1 MWGLVSC
8 AQNGKAVPRV
18 LLRGGGRLGHASATS
33 VTDSGGDG
41 DLISGSPAIFQTGKI
56 LLSLPSPLS

>member
-1 MWGLVSC
+1 MSC

-18 LLRGGGRLGHASATS
+18 LLRGGGRLGHVSATS